1 MGLFYINVFF
11 LILAAGFVSVMP
23 KARLNY
29 VPIPAASLLRV
40 LPGILRGSVDAV
52 SDAFRFLP
60 FIFPPTQPPC
70 TVAGERC

>member
-11 LILAAGFVSVMP
+11 LISAAGFVSVMP

-52 SDAFRFLP
+52 SDTFRFLP
-60 FIFPPTQPPC
+60 FIFPPTQPPR